1 MNLSRSCIHSEHLD
15 KLCWL
20 AVLADSRAQA
30 PAITDPATIQDDIIV
45 CHECHIFQETTARG
59 FGRRA
64 ADQAIGQTIIK
75 LMEQLSIK
83 KQNLQQTA
91 KALTKSLEQLGL
103 LKSLS
108 DALAR
113 SDKLEKSLRII
124 LTGATSG
131 DAFGFNRAAVF
142 LINESKSNLE
152 GRSAIGP
159 KDSHEAWRI
168 WENMAGKPL
177 ASLLEQILVEDIPKP
192 GPLEMAVSKIS
203 YPLQDKEN
211 PLVLILAEAREKI
224 LRAAENQLTESILAW
239 WPNSPEA
246 ALAPIIS
253 EGRPLGVII
262 ADNAITRKPITAESL
277 DSLKSLTNTCAIGLE
292 NAILHGQL
300 QAQLNEL
307 ARVHELFKLNQA
319 YLIQHERLA
328 DIGALA
334 TKVAHEF
341 KIPLVTIGG
350 YARRMQKTI
359 GSEKF
364 DEKMVQVI
372 VSEID
377 RLTRITSEIL
387 EYSRYPKLNI
397 RECNLHELIDETLSL
412 IEDRLKNSGIASEKL
427 FAERKLIIKADPE
440 RLKQVLL
447 NIIDNAMDAMKN
459 GGKLTIKTSKNN
471 EYVGIDIAD
480 TGVGIDKIE
489 LENLFN
495 LFYTTKDRG
504 SGLGLPVTKK
514 IVDDHGGNISVNSI
528 PGKGTVFSV
537 HLPDI

>member
-1 MNLSRSCIHSEHLD
+1 MNLSRSCIHPEHLD

-20 AVLADSRAQA
+20 AMLAESQTHAEGIKN
-30 PAITDPATIQDDIIV
+30 PAAIQDDIIV
-45 CHECHIFQETTARG
+45 CHECKIFRETTERG

-75 LMEQLSIK
+75 LMEQLAIK

-91 KALTKSLEQLGL
+91 NALTKSLEQLGL

-142 LINESKSNLE
+142 LINGKKTKLV

-159 KDSHEAWRI
+159 KDNEEARII
-168 WENMAGKPL
+168 WENITGRSL
-177 ASLLEQILVEDIPKP
+177 ASLLEQILVTDAHVPCA
-192 GPLEMAVSKIS
+192 LEQVVVKIG
-203 YPLQDKEN
+203 YLIDDKKN
-211 PLVLILAEAREKI
+211 PLVAILDEAREKI
-224 LRAAENQLTESILAW
+224 LRASESRFFESILTW
-239 WPNSPEA
+239 WPNSVEA
-246 ALAPIIS
+246 ALAPLIS

-397 RECNLHELIDETLSL
+397 RECNLHELIDETLGL

-427 FAERKLIIKADPE
+427 FAERKLIIKVDPE

-459 GGKLTIKTSKNN
+459 GGRLTIRTSKNN

-528 PGKGTVFSV
+528 PGKGTVFSI